1 MITVTVWFIV
11 LMSNGHQPEATA
23 LAYPTQAACE
33 RAAEQETRND
43 AAITA
48 RIGFATTEPIV
59 SVCGYRVMVV
69 KP

>member
-1 MITVTVWFIV
+1 
-11 LMSNGHQPEATA
+11 MSNGHQLETTA

-33 RAAEQETRND
+33 RAAEQANRDD
-43 AAITA
+43 AAILA
-48 RIGFATTEPIV
+48 RIGSATAEPIT